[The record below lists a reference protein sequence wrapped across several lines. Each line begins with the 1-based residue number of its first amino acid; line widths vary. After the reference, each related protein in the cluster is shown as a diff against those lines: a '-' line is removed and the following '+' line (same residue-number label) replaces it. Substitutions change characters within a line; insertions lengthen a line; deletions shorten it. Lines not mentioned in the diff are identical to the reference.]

1 MSEDSGVTA
10 KGLAVLDIKETT
22 GEEYIALV
30 EIVGDY
36 TIPTEEMENG
46 KLKEL
51 QKGIFIFRYSSDNKI
66 SEIVELVGNDTN
78 YLKTSSYSMNNR
90 IDIIAVTD

>member
-30 EIVGDY
+30 EILGDY
-36 TIPTEEMENG
+36 TIPTEEMEN
-46 KLKEL
+46 
-51 QKGIFIFRYSSDNKI
+51 
-66 SEIVELVGNDTN
+66 
-78 YLKTSSYSMNNR
+78 
-90 IDIIAVTD
+90 